1 GHGHG
6 KAPWPGRGAIRPQLF
21 LYLHRRPNVRHDR
34 LRRNR
39 ATLGVGDGHGT
50 ATISR
55 PCRLHQCRCLR
66 PGRQDDG
73 EWRWDTTVLLWDLR
87 GGGSRLRRTKNELA
101 PRDLAML
108 WEDLAGSATPRAYQ
122 AILTLSAAPRSAIP
136 FLNDHL
142 RPVDA
147 DPKVEQFIADLD
159 SEDYQVRTAATKQL
173 RNLGDLAEPAL
184 RRTLAGNPSAEAR
197 RRVEQ

>member
-1 GHGHG
+1 
-6 KAPWPGRGAIRPQLF
+6 
-21 LYLHRRPNVRHDR
+21 
-34 LRRNR
+34 
-39 ATLGVGDGHGT
+39 
-50 ATISR
+50 
-55 PCRLHQCRCLR
+55 
-66 PGRQDDG
+66 
-73 EWRWDTTVLLWDLR
+73 
-87 GGGSRLRRTKNELA
+87 
-101 PRDLAML
+101 
-108 WEDLAGSATPRAYQ
+108 
-122 AILTLSAAPRSAIP
+122 ILTLSAAPRSAIP

-197 RRVEQ
+197 RRVEQLLEKLKELTPPPEILRAMRAIEVLEYVNTPEARQLLKKLAQGTTDARLTR